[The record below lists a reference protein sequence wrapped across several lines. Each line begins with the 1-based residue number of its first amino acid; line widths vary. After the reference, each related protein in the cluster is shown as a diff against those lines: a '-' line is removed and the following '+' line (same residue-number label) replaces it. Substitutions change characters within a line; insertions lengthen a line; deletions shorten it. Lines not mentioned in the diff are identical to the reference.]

1 MGANIT
7 GVGTDTIKV
16 VGVEELHDGDEIFTM
31 SIINMDINEK
41 IKFNKIK
48 IARIF
53 KSGINNPVIDITV
66 KDTHT
71 YISANG
77 IVNHNSGTNF

>member
-1 MGANIT
+1 
-7 GVGTDTIKV
+7 
-16 VGVEELHDGDEIFTM
+16 M